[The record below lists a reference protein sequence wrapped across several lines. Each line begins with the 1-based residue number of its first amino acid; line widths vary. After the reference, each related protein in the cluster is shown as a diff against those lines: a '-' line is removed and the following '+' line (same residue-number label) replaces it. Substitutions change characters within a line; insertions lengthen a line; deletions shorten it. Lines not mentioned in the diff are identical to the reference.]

1 MKNREN
7 RATAR
12 AAKMQR
18 RILYTMLAFEVCA
31 LGTLLEHTWQRF
43 AAPQEN
49 NKSTFL
55 VELLNLN
62 LTFVDKSDKMS
73 LATLKI

>member
-7 RATAR
+7 RATGR

-18 RILYTMLAFEVCA
+18 GILCTMLAFDLCA
-31 LGTLLEHTWQRF
+31 LGTLLEPTWQCF

-49 NKSTFL
+49 NKSTLL

-73 LATLKI
+73 LVTLKI